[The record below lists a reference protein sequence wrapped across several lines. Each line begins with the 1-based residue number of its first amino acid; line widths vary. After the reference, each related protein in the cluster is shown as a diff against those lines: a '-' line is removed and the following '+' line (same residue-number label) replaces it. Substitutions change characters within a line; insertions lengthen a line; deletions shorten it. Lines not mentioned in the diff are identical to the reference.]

1 MEWHINELSLTGQF
15 ASPEEFRAVLET
27 LLKLRR
33 KEPLLRERLY
43 CSRQL
48 QSCQVTAIQ
57 NFSQAVRALND
68 RTFTSLVLGWVTKA
82 GPFWTDDRTYN
93 EDDYFECEETDVTD
107 QGLGEAARRRIRDI
121 DARCFSFQDSFE
133 SFSSTPI
140 SVTQGLLEA
149 PIRTVKI
156 DNCWQTAQ
164 IATSIQNQKV
174 YRNWHDVD
182 LEAKARFTL
191 LVFSDDVMEPIRSV
205 PFSKPIAHRIF
216 ELLEVLNSLVA
227 ETNKQGALSAK
238 GQSLLSQHFMG
249 GKAWF
254 TDESSTNKNNFKSEM
269 TFKDPEDLNKRIF
282 CSWHGKIKMQQ
293 IRIHFQWPLPKGETA
308 IKVVYIGPKITK
320 R

>member
-15 ASPEEFRAVLET
+15 ASPEEFRAALES

-48 QSCQVTAIQ
+48 QSCQVTAIY

-82 GPFWTDDRTYN
+82 GPFWTDDRASN

-107 QGLGEAARRRIRDI
+107 QGLGEAARRKIRDI
-121 DARCFSFQDSFE
+121 DARCFSFQGSFA
-133 SFSSTPI
+133 SFSDTPVPVI
-140 SVTQGLLEA
+140 QGLPED
-149 PIRTVKI
+149 PIRTIEI

-164 IATSIQNQKV
+164 IAASIQTQKV
-174 YRNWHDVD
+174 YRNWNDVD
-182 LEAKARFTL
+182 LEAKSRFTL
-191 LVFSDDVMEPIRSV
+191 LKLSDDATEPMRSV
-205 PFSKPIAHRIF
+205 PFSKPIVDRIF
-216 ELLEVLNSLVA
+216 ELLEVLNCLVA
-227 ETNKQGALSAK
+227 EMNKQGALSPK
-238 GQSLLSQHFMG
+238 GQSLLSQHFTG
-249 GKAWF
+249 RKAWF
-254 TDESSTNKNNFKSEM
+254 TDESFTNKNNFKSEM
-269 TFKDPEDLNKRIF
+269 TFKDPEDPDKSIF

-293 IRIHFQWPLPKGETA
+293 IRIHFQWPLPKGETV